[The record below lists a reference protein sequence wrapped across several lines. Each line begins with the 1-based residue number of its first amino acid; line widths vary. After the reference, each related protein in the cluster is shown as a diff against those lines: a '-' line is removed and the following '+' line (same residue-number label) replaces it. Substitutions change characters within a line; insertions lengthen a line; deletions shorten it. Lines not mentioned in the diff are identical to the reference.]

1 MTRVLFSPIGGTDPI
16 SNCRDGAMLHICRV
30 YKPDIV
36 YLHMSKEMLEFQRQN
51 DRYRYCIKKLG
62 EKLEHSFKVVVI
74 EREDLEEVQIFD
86 SFIDEYQ
93 EILQDILMKHKGCE
107 LYLNVSSGT
116 PAMKSSLQIL
126 GVLSEGRMKTI
137 QVSTPVRKINPH
149 LESHDDYDVELYWEC
164 NDDNSE
170 ELFKNRCQ
178 ESQKNNLLDEIK
190 RQSIIRYIEAYDYS
204 AALSEA
210 KTLVEPLPIMAQ
222 KYLRAAHHRTQLN
235 FIGIDNELG
244 KEKKKILPVSDEKV
258 CNIFEHILNL
268 QIKVQKEEYV
278 DFIRGITPVLVD
290 LFQIALKESGG
301 LNYRQYVKINKQGV
315 EKWDINKLETNP
327 RLLQVFRNN
336 FGLNFKSTPVYSSNL
351 LPCIEEYSNNEE
363 LINLSKRL
371 REFEENVRNMAAHKI
386 VSVTREWIKQYS
398 NGYTPE
404 KILSM
409 LKEYVQLLNM
419 GIKENYWDSYNAM
432 NQVIIDLIK
441 WR

>member
-1 MTRVLFSPIGGTDPI
+1 M
-16 SNCRDGAMLHICRV
+16 
-30 YKPDIV
+30 
-36 YLHMSKEMLEFQRQN
+36 
-51 DRYRYCIKKLG
+51 
-62 EKLEHSFKVVVI
+62 
-74 EREDLEEVQIFD
+74 
-86 SFIDEYQ
+86 
-93 EILQDILMKHKGCE
+93 
-107 LYLNVSSGT
+107 
-116 PAMKSSLQIL
+116 
-126 GVLSEGRMKTI
+126 
-137 QVSTPVRKINPH
+137 
-149 LESHDDYDVELYWEC
+149 ELYWEC

-404 KILSM
+404 KILSYAKRICAT
-409 LKEYVQLLNM
+409 LEYGNKGETT
-419 GIKENYWDSYNAM
+419 GILQCDES
-432 NQVIIDLIK
+432 VVIDL
-441 WR
+441 

>member
-1 MTRVLFSPIGGTDPI
+1 MNGLWEDIMVRVLFSPIGGTDPI

-36 YLHMSKEMLEFQRQN
+36 YLYMSKEMLEFHRQN
-51 DRYRYCIKKLG
+51 DRYRYCLKKLG
-62 EKLEHSFKVVVI
+62 EKLGHSFEVVII

-93 EILQDILMKHKGCE
+93 EILQDILMKYEGCE
-107 LYLNVSSGT
+107 LY
-116 PAMKSSLQIL
+116 
-126 GVLSEGRMKTI
+126 
-137 QVSTPVRKINPH
+137 
-149 LESHDDYDVELYWEC
+149 
-164 NDDNSE
+164 NSE

-190 RQSIIRYIEAYDYS
+190 RQNIIRYIEAYDYS
-204 AALSEA
+204 AALSEV
-210 KTLVEPLPIMAQ
+210 KTLIEPLPIIAQ
-222 KYLRAAHHRTQLN
+222 KYLRAALHRTQLN

-258 CNIFEHILNL
+258 CSIFEHILNL

-398 NGYTPE
+398 DGYTPE

-432 NQVIIDLIK
+432 NQLIIDLIK